1 MSESRPGAPMPPEW
15 FEAMVRQAPDALVFA
30 DREGVIRVWSEGAE
44 RLFGHPAAVAVGA
57 SLDLIIPERFRAAH
71 WAGYRRAMESGV
83 ARLGGRAMTTRS
95 MHPDG
100 RKLYVEMSFG
110 LVRDALG
117 QVVGSLA
124 MARDCTER
132 ELARR
137 G

>member
-1 MSESRPGAPMPPEW
+1 MNANETEGTVPREW
-15 FEAMVRQAPDALVFA
+15 FEAMVAQAPDALVFA
-30 DREGVIRVWSEGAE
+30 DREGVIRVWNDGAA
-44 RLFGHPAAVAVGA
+44 RLFGHPAAAAIGA

-83 ARLGGRAMTTRS
+83 AKLGGRAMTTRS
-95 MHPDG
+95 LHPDG

-110 LVRDALG
+110 MVRDASG